1 MEKSIEIQETIYD
14 KELNFTDLAKPFLAF
29 SMNGSVESSEIYYV
43 NNCDL
48 KDFLFIKNNASID
61 LTDKIVLC
69 KYGGLFRGNKVGF
82 N

>member
-48 KDFLFIKNNASID
+48 KDFLFITNNSSIN

-69 KYGGLFRGNKVGF
+69 KYGGLFRGNKVG
-82 N
+82 

>member
-29 SMNGSVESSEIYYV
+29 SMNGSVESSEIYYA